1 MIQRCG
7 WFTAVCAA
15 VFPRFEYR
23 LPELTFGVTTWH
35 KVAAVDAVIHLVSK
49 DGRRD
54 RESSL

>member
-1 MIQRCG
+1 MVKCCS
-7 WFTAVCAA
+7 WFAAVGAA

-49 DGRRD
+49 DRR
-54 RESSL
+54 